1 MQSDVELGLDD
12 NEQILAIG
20 YKNQIYFVCAT
31 ILLVVIVIALIF
43 SILVISSDYLN
54 LSKSFCLILA
64 ILISL
69 VAKNFYESYQY
80 NQVYITNKRIII
92 TQKDR
97 IEGISFA
104 EVQYFNT
111 ADLDISTL
119 TLKSKR
125 KIVFAY
131 TNLDDVKAEY
141 IKLYPNYKQPKLTLR
156 QIIAIIL
163 AIVIVLIFKM
173 PKEYLNKIQHKLTPQ
188 YDRVETSIEITDA
201 QSYMNYMQRTL
212 KLHWTPPK
220 LEHDASV
227 VVEFRIKPDGTIFDE
242 KVVETSGNREM
253 DNSALFALRNATPL
267 RKLPADLSKEKEVK
281 INFTFDY
288 NVKKDNDDA
297 TDE

>member
-1 MQSDVELGLDD
+1 MQSDVELGLED

-31 ILLVVIVIALIF
+31 ILFVVVIVALLF
-43 SILVISSDYLN
+43 SLLVISSDYLSF
-54 LSKSFCLILA
+54 SKCFYLVLIVFLTW
-64 ILISL
+64 LTK
-69 VAKNFYESYQY
+69 VFYDSYQY

-97 IEGISFA
+97 IEGIPFN

-119 TLKSKR
+119 NLKSKR

-131 TNLDDVKAEY
+131 TNLDDVKNEFV
-141 IKLYPNYKQPKLTLR
+141 KLYPNYKQPKITLR
-156 QIIAIIL
+156 QIIAICL
-163 AIVIVLIFKM
+163 AIGVVAFFKM
-173 PKEYLNKIQHKLTPQ
+173 PEKYLLKIQRKLTPE
-188 YDRVETSIEITDA
+188 YDRIEKSIEITDA
-201 QSYMNYMQRTL
+201 QSYMTYMQRTL

-220 LEHDASV
+220 LENDASV
-227 VVEFRIKPDGTIFDE
+227 VVEFKIKPDGTIFDE

-267 RKLPADLSKEKEVK
+267 RKLPADLRQEKEVK

-288 NVKKDNDDA
+288 NVKKENNLTVD
-297 TDE
+297 